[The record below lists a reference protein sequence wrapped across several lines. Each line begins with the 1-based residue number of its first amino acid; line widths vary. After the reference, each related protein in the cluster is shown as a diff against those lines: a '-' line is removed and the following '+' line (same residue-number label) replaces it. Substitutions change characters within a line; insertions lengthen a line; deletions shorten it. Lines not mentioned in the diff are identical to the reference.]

1 MGPYKK
7 LRRTTYSVFMFF
19 MLFCQGVPRV
29 LKNWCPSAY
38 SGGVGEKEGN
48 EGKRELN
55 PRWRQAA
62 VQQTAGVWVV
72 VNHPEMSLFP
82 QLNEA

>member
-1 MGPYKK
+1 MCLEQLVPKC
-7 LRRTTYSVFMFF
+7 LQSTTV
-19 MLFCQGVPRV
+19 
-29 LKNWCPSAY
+29 
-38 SGGVGEKEGN
+38 VGEEKGGN

>member
-1 MGPYKK
+1 MTLGK
-7 LRRTTYSVFMFF
+7 TTYSVFTVFT
-19 MLFCQGVPRV
+19 LFCQGDPRV
-29 LKNWCPSAY
+29 LKNRCPSAY
-38 SGGVGEKEGN
+38 SGRAGEEKGRN

-72 VNHPEMSLFP
+72 VNHPEMSLFA

>member
-1 MGPYKK
+1 MPLGKA
-7 LRRTTYSVFMFF
+7 THSVFVVFR
-19 MLFCQGVPRV
+19 MLFCQGDPHI
-29 LKNWCPSAY
+29 LKNQYPSAY
-38 SGGVGEKEGN
+38 SGRVGEKGGK
-48 EGKRELN
+48 EGKQELN